1 MEAPEH
7 FDDQIGMK
15 AFIAF
20 FERNWIY
27 TITSDEL
34 VEAL

>member
-1 MEAPEH
+1 
-7 FDDQIGMK
+7 MK

-34 VEAL
+34 IEAL